1 MDIGSKLKE
10 IRTLKGLTQ
19 EELADRAELS
29 KGFISQ
35 LERNLTSPS
44 IATLTDILQCLG
56 TTLGEFFNETP
67 EEQVVFG
74 KADYFEK
81 YDAEL
86 KNEIRWIIPNAQK
99 NMMEPILITLEAGGS
114 TYPDNPHEGEEF
126 GYVLSGAVTLE
137 LGGKTLTFCVSPN
150 IHWPDT
156 MMTYLAED
164 KILFS
169 CDFLG
174 AHFAEPTMYVHKAYK
189 KELYEKE
196 FKVYYDAIMGPF
208 AKFVIRALDRIKDL
222 DIALVCPSHG
232 PMIMGGDIQV
242 AMDTYRK
249 WATPEEK
256 TDKTVAI
263 YYVSAYGYTR
273 QMCQYLAKKLEAK
286 GLVVSAFDVIK
297 TDAADIAAHLE
308 DDCLVFGSPTLNRA
322 ALKPVLDV
330 ISSIDAVGAAG
341 RPYATLGCFGWSGEA
356 CAQLNDRCNSI
367 KMKQVGESVRSQFTP
382 TDEVWAQLDTLADQ
396 IAETVNK

>member
-1 MDIGSKLKE
+1 MKIADNVYYVGVSNPTLRVFDIIMCTEYGTTYNSYLV
-10 IRTLKGLTQ
+10 KG
-19 EELADRAELS
+19 ADKTALIDGAH
-29 KGFISQ
+29 KGFEANFQENVEAI
-35 LERNLTSPS
+35 
-44 IATLTDILQCLG
+44 TDFANIDYMVVNHTEPDHSGAIRLVIEKNPDIVVYG
-56 TTLGEFFNETP
+56 T
-67 EEQVVFG
+67 
-74 KADYFEK
+74 A
-81 YDAEL
+81 ACL
-86 KNEIRWIIPNAQK
+86 KN
-99 NMMEPILITLEAGGS
+99 L
-114 TYPDNPHEGEEF
+114 DNIVRLPF
-126 GYVLSGAVTLE
+126 NRVAVKDGDTLE

-256 TDKTVAI
+256 TDKTVVI

-273 QMCQYLAKKLEAK
+273 QMCQYLAEKLEAK

-382 TDEVWAQLDTLADQ
+382 TDEVWAALDTLADQ

>member
-1 MDIGSKLKE
+1 MKIADNVYYVGVSNPTLRVFDIIMCTEYGTTYNSYLV
-10 IRTLKGLTQ
+10 KG
-19 EELADRAELS
+19 ADKTALIDGAH
-29 KGFISQ
+29 KGFEANFQENVEAI
-35 LERNLTSPS
+35 
-44 IATLTDILQCLG
+44 TDFANIDYMVVNHTEPDHSGAIRLVIEKNPDIVVYG
-56 TTLGEFFNETP
+56 T
-67 EEQVVFG
+67 
-74 KADYFEK
+74 A
-81 YDAEL
+81 ACL
-86 KNEIRWIIPNAQK
+86 KN
-99 NMMEPILITLEAGGS
+99 L
-114 TYPDNPHEGEEF
+114 DNIVRLPF
-126 GYVLSGAVTLE
+126 NRVAVKDGDTLE

-273 QMCQYLAKKLEAK
+273 QMCQYLAEKLEAK

-382 TDEVWAQLDTLADQ
+382 TDEVYAQLDSLADQ
-396 IAETVNK
+396 IAETIA

>member
-1 MDIGSKLKE
+1 MKIADNVYYVGVSNPTLRVFDIIMATEYGTTYNSYLVQGSEKTAL
-10 IRTLKGLTQ
+10 IDG
-19 EELADRAELS
+19 AH
-29 KGFISQ
+29 KGF
-35 LERNLTSPS
+35 ENLFVENVEA
-44 IATLTDILQCLG
+44 ITDFKNIDYMVVNHTEPDHSGAIRLVIEHNPDIVVYG
-56 TTLGEFFNETP
+56 T
-67 EEQVVFG
+67 
-74 KADYFEK
+74 A
-81 YDAEL
+81 ACL
-86 KNEIRWIIPNAQK
+86 KN
-99 NMMEPILITLEAGGS
+99 L
-114 TYPDNPHEGEEF
+114 DNIVRMPF
-126 GYVLSGAVTLE
+126 NRVAVKDGDTLE

-174 AHFAEPTMYVHKAYK
+174 AHYAEPTMYVHKAYK
-189 KELYEKE
+189 KDLYEKE

-208 AKFVIRALDRIKDL
+208 AKFVLRALDRIKDL

-232 PMIMGGDIQV
+232 PMIAGDDIKV
-242 AMDTYRK
+242 ATDTYRK

-273 QMCQYLAKKLEAK
+273 QMCQYLADKLSAK
-286 GLVVSAFDVIK
+286 GIVVSAFDVIK
-297 TDAADIAAHLE
+297 TDAAEIAAHLE

-330 ISSIDAVGAAG
+330 ISCIDAVSAAG

-382 TDEVWAQLDTLADQ
+382 TDEIYAQLDTLADQ
-396 IAETVNK
+396 IAETINK

>member
-1 MDIGSKLKE
+1 MKIADNVYYVGVSNPTLRVFDIIMCTEYGTTYNSYLV
-10 IRTLKGLTQ
+10 KG
-19 EELADRAELS
+19 ADKTALIDGAH
-29 KGFISQ
+29 KGFEANFQENVEAI
-35 LERNLTSPS
+35 
-44 IATLTDILQCLG
+44 TDFANIDYMVVNHTEPDHSGAIRLVIEKNPDIVVYG
-56 TTLGEFFNETP
+56 T
-67 EEQVVFG
+67 
-74 KADYFEK
+74 A
-81 YDAEL
+81 ACL
-86 KNEIRWIIPNAQK
+86 KN
-99 NMMEPILITLEAGGS
+99 L
-114 TYPDNPHEGEEF
+114 DNIVRLPF
-126 GYVLSGAVTLE
+126 NRVAVKDGDTLE

-150 IHWPDT
+150 LHWPDT

-273 QMCQYLAKKLEAK
+273 QMCQYLAEKLEAK

>member
-1 MDIGSKLKE
+1 MKIADNVYYVGVSNPTLRVFDIIMATEYGTTYNSYLVQGSEKTAL
-10 IRTLKGLTQ
+10 IDG
-19 EELADRAELS
+19 AH
-29 KGFISQ
+29 KGF
-35 LERNLTSPS
+35 ENLFVENVEA
-44 IATLTDILQCLG
+44 ITDFKNIDYMVVNHTEPDHSGAIRLVIEHNPDIVVYG
-56 TTLGEFFNETP
+56 T
-67 EEQVVFG
+67 
-74 KADYFEK
+74 A
-81 YDAEL
+81 ACL
-86 KNEIRWIIPNAQK
+86 KN
-99 NMMEPILITLEAGGS
+99 L
-114 TYPDNPHEGEEF
+114 DNIVRMPF
-126 GYVLSGAVTLE
+126 NRVAVKDGDTLE

-174 AHFAEPTMYVHKAYK
+174 AHYAEPTMYVHKAYK
-189 KELYEKE
+189 KDLYEKE

-208 AKFVIRALDRIKDL
+208 AKFVLRALDRIKDL

-232 PMIMGGDIQV
+232 PMIAGDDIKV

-273 QMCQYLAKKLEAK
+273 QMCQYLADKLSAK
-286 GLVVSAFDVIK
+286 GIVVSAFDVIK
-297 TDAADIAAHLE
+297 TDAAVIAAHLE

-330 ISSIDAVGAAG
+330 ISCIDAVSAAG

-382 TDEVWAQLDTLADQ
+382 TDEIYVQLDTLADQ
-396 IAETVNK
+396 IAEAINK

>member
-1 MDIGSKLKE
+1 MKIADNVYYVGVSNPTLRVFDIIMCTEYGTTYNSYLV
-10 IRTLKGLTQ
+10 KG
-19 EELADRAELS
+19 ADTTALIDGAH
-29 KGFISQ
+29 KGFEANFQENVEAI
-35 LERNLTSPS
+35 
-44 IATLTDILQCLG
+44 TDFANIDYMVVNHTEPDHSGAIRLVIEKNPDIVVYG
-56 TTLGEFFNETP
+56 T
-67 EEQVVFG
+67 
-74 KADYFEK
+74 A
-81 YDAEL
+81 ACL
-86 KNEIRWIIPNAQK
+86 KN
-99 NMMEPILITLEAGGS
+99 L
-114 TYPDNPHEGEEF
+114 DNIVRLPF
-126 GYVLSGAVTLE
+126 NRVAVKDGDTLE

-273 QMCQYLAKKLEAK
+273 QMCQYLAEKLEAK

>member
-1 MDIGSKLKE
+1 MKIADNVYYVGVSNPTLRVFDIIMATEYGTTYNSYLVQGSEKTAL
-10 IRTLKGLTQ
+10 IDG
-19 EELADRAELS
+19 AH
-29 KGFISQ
+29 KGF
-35 LERNLTSPS
+35 ENLFVENVEA
-44 IATLTDILQCLG
+44 ITDFKNIDYMVVNHTEPDHSGAIRLVIEHNPDIVVYG
-56 TTLGEFFNETP
+56 T
-67 EEQVVFG
+67 
-74 KADYFEK
+74 A
-81 YDAEL
+81 ACL
-86 KNEIRWIIPNAQK
+86 KN
-99 NMMEPILITLEAGGS
+99 L
-114 TYPDNPHEGEEF
+114 DNIVRMPF
-126 GYVLSGAVTLE
+126 NRVAVKDGDTLE

-174 AHFAEPTMYVHKAYK
+174 AHYAEPTMYVHKAYK
-189 KELYEKE
+189 KDLYEKE

-208 AKFVIRALDRIKDL
+208 AKFVLRALDRIKDL

-232 PMIMGGDIQV
+232 PIIAGDDIKV

-273 QMCQYLAKKLEAK
+273 QMCQYLADKLSAK
-286 GLVVSAFDVIK
+286 GIVVSAFDVIK
-297 TDAADIAAHLE
+297 TDAAEIAAHLE

-330 ISSIDAVGAAG
+330 ISCIDAVSAAG

-382 TDEVWAQLDTLADQ
+382 TDEIYAQLDTLADQ
-396 IAETVNK
+396 IAETINK

>member
-1 MDIGSKLKE
+1 MKIADNVYYVGVSNPTLRVFDIIMCTEYGTTYNSYLV
-10 IRTLKGLTQ
+10 KG
-19 EELADRAELS
+19 ADKTALIDGAH
-29 KGFISQ
+29 KGFEANFQENVEAI
-35 LERNLTSPS
+35 
-44 IATLTDILQCLG
+44 TDFANIDYMVVNHTEPDHSGAIRLVIEKNPDIVVYG
-56 TTLGEFFNETP
+56 T
-67 EEQVVFG
+67 
-74 KADYFEK
+74 A
-81 YDAEL
+81 ACL
-86 KNEIRWIIPNAQK
+86 KN
-99 NMMEPILITLEAGGS
+99 L
-114 TYPDNPHEGEEF
+114 DNIVRLPF
-126 GYVLSGAVTLE
+126 NRVAVKDGDTLE

-273 QMCQYLAKKLEAK
+273 QMCQYLAEKLEAK

-382 TDEVWAQLDTLADQ
+382 TDEVWAALDTLANQ

>member
-1 MDIGSKLKE
+1 MKIADNVYYVGVSNPTLRVFDIIMCTEYGTTYNSYLV
-10 IRTLKGLTQ
+10 KG
-19 EELADRAELS
+19 ADKTALIDGAH
-29 KGFISQ
+29 KGFEANFQENVEAI
-35 LERNLTSPS
+35 
-44 IATLTDILQCLG
+44 TDFANIDYMVVNHTEPDHSGAIRLVIEKNPDIVVYG
-56 TTLGEFFNETP
+56 T
-67 EEQVVFG
+67 
-74 KADYFEK
+74 A
-81 YDAEL
+81 ACL
-86 KNEIRWIIPNAQK
+86 KN
-99 NMMEPILITLEAGGS
+99 L
-114 TYPDNPHEGEEF
+114 DNIVRLPF
-126 GYVLSGAVTLE
+126 NRVAVKDGDTLE
-137 LGGKTLTFCVSPN
+137 LDGKTLTFCVSPN

-273 QMCQYLAKKLEAK
+273 QMCQYLAEKLEAK

>member
-1 MDIGSKLKE
+1 MKIADNVYYVGVSNPTLRVFDIIMCTGYGTTYNSYLV
-10 IRTLKGLTQ
+10 KG
-19 EELADRAELS
+19 ADKTALIDGAH
-29 KGFISQ
+29 KGFEANFQENVEAI
-35 LERNLTSPS
+35 
-44 IATLTDILQCLG
+44 TDFANIDYMVVNHTEPDHSGAIRLVIEKNPDIVVYG
-56 TTLGEFFNETP
+56 T
-67 EEQVVFG
+67 
-74 KADYFEK
+74 A
-81 YDAEL
+81 ACL
-86 KNEIRWIIPNAQK
+86 KN
-99 NMMEPILITLEAGGS
+99 L
-114 TYPDNPHEGEEF
+114 DNIVRLPF
-126 GYVLSGAVTLE
+126 NRVAVKDGDTLE

-273 QMCQYLAKKLEAK
+273 QMCQYLAEKLEAK

-382 TDEVWAQLDTLADQ
+382 TDEVWAALDTLADQ

>member
-1 MDIGSKLKE
+1 MKIADNVYYVGVSNPTLRVFDIIMATEYGTTYNSYLVQGSEKTAL
-10 IRTLKGLTQ
+10 IDG
-19 EELADRAELS
+19 AH
-29 KGFISQ
+29 KGF
-35 LERNLTSPS
+35 ENLFVENVEA
-44 IATLTDILQCLG
+44 ITDFKNIDYMVVNHTEPDHSGAIRLVIEHNPDIVVYG
-56 TTLGEFFNETP
+56 T
-67 EEQVVFG
+67 
-74 KADYFEK
+74 A
-81 YDAEL
+81 ACL
-86 KNEIRWIIPNAQK
+86 KN
-99 NMMEPILITLEAGGS
+99 L
-114 TYPDNPHEGEEF
+114 DNIVRMPF
-126 GYVLSGAVTLE
+126 NRVAVKDGDTLE

-174 AHFAEPTMYVHKAYK
+174 AHYAEPTMYVHKAYK
-189 KELYEKE
+189 KDLYEKE

-208 AKFVIRALDRIKDL
+208 AKFVLRALDRIKDL

-232 PMIMGGDIQV
+232 PMIAGDDIKV

-273 QMCQYLAKKLEAK
+273 QMCQYLADKLSAK
-286 GLVVSAFDVIK
+286 GIVVSAFDVIK
-297 TDAADIAAHLE
+297 TDAAVIAAHLE

-330 ISSIDAVGAAG
+330 ISCIDAVSAAG

-382 TDEVWAQLDTLADQ
+382 TDEIYAQLDTLADQ
-396 IAETVNK
+396 IAETINK

>member
-1 MDIGSKLKE
+1 MKIADNVYYVGVSNPTLRVFDIIMCTEYGTTYNSYLV
-10 IRTLKGLTQ
+10 KG
-19 EELADRAELS
+19 ADKTALIDGAH
-29 KGFISQ
+29 KGFEANFQENVEAI
-35 LERNLTSPS
+35 
-44 IATLTDILQCLG
+44 TDFANIDYMVVNHTEPDHSGAIRLVIEKNPDIVVYG
-56 TTLGEFFNETP
+56 T
-67 EEQVVFG
+67 
-74 KADYFEK
+74 A
-81 YDAEL
+81 ACL
-86 KNEIRWIIPNAQK
+86 KN
-99 NMMEPILITLEAGGS
+99 L
-114 TYPDNPHEGEEF
+114 DNIVRLPF
-126 GYVLSGAVTLE
+126 NRVAVKDGDTLE

-273 QMCQYLAKKLEAK
+273 QMCQYLAEKLEAK
-286 GLVVSAFDVIK
+286 GLVVNAFDVIK

>member
-1 MDIGSKLKE
+1 MKIADNVYYVGVSNPTLRVFDIIMCTEYGTTYNSYLV
-10 IRTLKGLTQ
+10 KG
-19 EELADRAELS
+19 ADKTALIDGAH
-29 KGFISQ
+29 KGFEANFQENVEAI
-35 LERNLTSPS
+35 
-44 IATLTDILQCLG
+44 TDFANIDYMVVNHTEPDHSGAIRLVIEKNPDIVVYG
-56 TTLGEFFNETP
+56 T
-67 EEQVVFG
+67 
-74 KADYFEK
+74 A
-81 YDAEL
+81 ACL
-86 KNEIRWIIPNAQK
+86 KN
-99 NMMEPILITLEAGGS
+99 L
-114 TYPDNPHEGEEF
+114 DNIVRLPF
-126 GYVLSGAVTLE
+126 NRVAVKDGDALE

-273 QMCQYLAKKLEAK
+273 QMCQYLAEKLEAK

-308 DDCLVFGSPTLNRA
+308 DDFLVFGSPTLNRA

-382 TDEVWAQLDTLADQ
+382 TDEVWAALDTLADQ

>member
-1 MDIGSKLKE
+1 MKIADNVYYVGVSNPTLRVFDIIMCTEYGTTYNSYLV
-10 IRTLKGLTQ
+10 KG
-19 EELADRAELS
+19 ADKTALIDGAH
-29 KGFISQ
+29 KGFEANFQENVEAI
-35 LERNLTSPS
+35 
-44 IATLTDILQCLG
+44 TDFANIDYMVVNHTEPDHSGAIRLVIEKNPDIVVYG
-56 TTLGEFFNETP
+56 T
-67 EEQVVFG
+67 
-74 KADYFEK
+74 A
-81 YDAEL
+81 ACL
-86 KNEIRWIIPNAQK
+86 KN
-99 NMMEPILITLEAGGS
+99 L
-114 TYPDNPHEGEEF
+114 DNIVRLPF
-126 GYVLSGAVTLE
+126 NRVAVKDGDTLE

-189 KELYEKE
+189 KALYEKE

>member
-1 MDIGSKLKE
+1 MKIADNVYYVGVSNPTLRVFDIIMCTEYGTTYNSYLV
-10 IRTLKGLTQ
+10 KG
-19 EELADRAELS
+19 ADKTALIDGAH
-29 KGFISQ
+29 KGFEANFQENVEAI
-35 LERNLTSPS
+35 
-44 IATLTDILQCLG
+44 TDFANIDYMVVNHTEPDHSGAIRLVIEKNPDIVVYG
-56 TTLGEFFNETP
+56 T
-67 EEQVVFG
+67 
-74 KADYFEK
+74 A
-81 YDAEL
+81 ACL
-86 KNEIRWIIPNAQK
+86 KN
-99 NMMEPILITLEAGGS
+99 L
-114 TYPDNPHEGEEF
+114 DNIVRLPF
-126 GYVLSGAVTLE
+126 NRVAVKDGDTLE

-156 MMTYLAED
+156 MMTYLAEG

-273 QMCQYLAKKLEAK
+273 QMCQYLAEKLEAK

-382 TDEVWAQLDTLADQ
+382 TDEVWAALDTLADQ
-396 IAETVNK
+396 IAETLNK

>member
-1 MDIGSKLKE
+1 MKIADNVYYVGVSNPTLRVFDIIMCTEYGTTYNSYLV
-10 IRTLKGLTQ
+10 KG
-19 EELADRAELS
+19 ADKTALIDGAH
-29 KGFISQ
+29 KGFEANFQENVEAI
-35 LERNLTSPS
+35 
-44 IATLTDILQCLG
+44 TDFANIDYMVVNHTEPDHSGAIRLVIEKNPDIVVYG
-56 TTLGEFFNETP
+56 T
-67 EEQVVFG
+67 
-74 KADYFEK
+74 A
-81 YDAEL
+81 ACL
-86 KNEIRWIIPNAQK
+86 KN
-99 NMMEPILITLEAGGS
+99 L
-114 TYPDNPHEGEEF
+114 DNIVRLPF
-126 GYVLSGAVTLE
+126 NRVAVKDGDTLE

-273 QMCQYLAKKLEAK
+273 QMCQYLAEKLEAK

-308 DDCLVFGSPTLNRA
+308 DDCLIFGSPTLNRA

>member
-1 MDIGSKLKE
+1 MKIADNVYYVGVSNPTLRVFDIIMCTEYGTTYNSYLV
-10 IRTLKGLTQ
+10 KG
-19 EELADRAELS
+19 ADKTALIDGAH
-29 KGFISQ
+29 KGFEANFQENVEAI
-35 LERNLTSPS
+35 
-44 IATLTDILQCLG
+44 TDFANIDYMVVNHTEPDHSGAIRLVIEKNPDIVVYG
-56 TTLGEFFNETP
+56 T
-67 EEQVVFG
+67 
-74 KADYFEK
+74 A
-81 YDAEL
+81 ACL
-86 KNEIRWIIPNAQK
+86 KNLDNIVRLPFNRVAVK
-99 NMMEPILITLEAGGS
+99 DGDTL
-114 TYPDNPHEGEEF
+114 D
-126 GYVLSGAVTLE
+126 

-156 MMTYLAED
+156 MMTYLNED

-174 AHFAEPTMYVHKAYK
+174 AHYAEPTMYVHKAYK
-189 KELYEKE
+189 RDLYEKE

-232 PMIMGGDIQV
+232 PMIMGGDIQI

-273 QMCQYLAKKLEAK
+273 QMCQYLAEKLEAK

-382 TDEVWAQLDTLADQ
+382 TDEVWAALDTLADQ

>member
-1 MDIGSKLKE
+1 MKIADNVYYVGVSNPTLRVFDIIMCTEYGTTYNSYLV
-10 IRTLKGLTQ
+10 KG
-19 EELADRAELS
+19 ADKTALIDGAH
-29 KGFISQ
+29 KGFEANFQENVEAI
-35 LERNLTSPS
+35 
-44 IATLTDILQCLG
+44 TDFANIDYMVVNHTEPDHSGAIRLVIEKNPDIVVYG
-56 TTLGEFFNETP
+56 T
-67 EEQVVFG
+67 
-74 KADYFEK
+74 A
-81 YDAEL
+81 ACL
-86 KNEIRWIIPNAQK
+86 KNLDNIVRLPFNRVAVK
-99 NMMEPILITLEAGGS
+99 DGDTL
-114 TYPDNPHEGEEF
+114 D
-126 GYVLSGAVTLE
+126 

-156 MMTYLAED
+156 MMTYLNED

-174 AHFAEPTMYVHKAYK
+174 AHYAEPTMYVHKAYK
-189 KELYEKE
+189 RDLYEKE

-273 QMCQYLAKKLEAK
+273 QMCQYLAEKLEAK

-356 CAQLNDRCNSI
+356 CAQLNDRCSSI

>member
-1 MDIGSKLKE
+1 MKIADNVYYVGVSNPTLRVFDIIMCTEYGTTYNSYLV
-10 IRTLKGLTQ
+10 KG
-19 EELADRAELS
+19 ADKTALIDGAH
-29 KGFISQ
+29 KGFEANFQENVEAI
-35 LERNLTSPS
+35 
-44 IATLTDILQCLG
+44 TDFANIDYMVVNHTEPDHSGAIRLVIEKNPDIVVYG
-56 TTLGEFFNETP
+56 T
-67 EEQVVFG
+67 
-74 KADYFEK
+74 A
-81 YDAEL
+81 ACL
-86 KNEIRWIIPNAQK
+86 KN
-99 NMMEPILITLEAGGS
+99 L
-114 TYPDNPHEGEEF
+114 DNIVRLPF
-126 GYVLSGAVTLE
+126 NRVAVKDGDTLE

-196 FKVYYDAIMGPF
+196 FKVYYNAIMGPF

-273 QMCQYLAKKLEAK
+273 QMCQYLAEKLEAK

-382 TDEVWAQLDTLADQ
+382 TDEVWAALDTLADQ
-396 IAETVNK
+396 IAEMVNK

>member
-1 MDIGSKLKE
+1 MKIADNVYYVGVSNPTLRVFDIIMATEYGTTYNSYLVQGSEKTAL
-10 IRTLKGLTQ
+10 IDG
-19 EELADRAELS
+19 AH
-29 KGFISQ
+29 KGF
-35 LERNLTSPS
+35 ENLFVENVEA
-44 IATLTDILQCLG
+44 ITDFKNIDYMVVNHTEPDHSGAIRLVIEHNPDIVVYG
-56 TTLGEFFNETP
+56 T
-67 EEQVVFG
+67 
-74 KADYFEK
+74 A
-81 YDAEL
+81 ACL
-86 KNEIRWIIPNAQK
+86 KN
-99 NMMEPILITLEAGGS
+99 L
-114 TYPDNPHEGEEF
+114 DNIVRMPF
-126 GYVLSGAVTLE
+126 NRVAVKDGDTLE

-174 AHFAEPTMYVHKAYK
+174 AHYAEPTMYVHKAYK
-189 KELYEKE
+189 KDLYEKE
-196 FKVYYDAIMGPF
+196 FKVYYDAIMEPF
-208 AKFVIRALDRIKDL
+208 AKFVLRALDRIKDL

-232 PMIMGGDIQV
+232 PMIAGDDIKV

-273 QMCQYLAKKLEAK
+273 QMCQYLADKLSAK
-286 GLVVSAFDVIK
+286 GIVVSAFDVIK
-297 TDAADIAAHLE
+297 TDAAEIAAHLE

-330 ISSIDAVGAAG
+330 ISCIDAVSAAG

-382 TDEVWAQLDTLADQ
+382 TDEIYAQLDTLADQ
-396 IAETVNK
+396 IAETINK

>member
-1 MDIGSKLKE
+1 MKIADNVYYVGVSNPTLRVFDIIMCTEYGTTYNSYLV
-10 IRTLKGLTQ
+10 KG
-19 EELADRAELS
+19 ADKTALIDGAH
-29 KGFISQ
+29 KGFEANFQENVEAI
-35 LERNLTSPS
+35 
-44 IATLTDILQCLG
+44 TDFANIDYMVVNHTEPDHSGAIRLVIEKNPDIVVYG
-56 TTLGEFFNETP
+56 T
-67 EEQVVFG
+67 
-74 KADYFEK
+74 A
-81 YDAEL
+81 ACL
-86 KNEIRWIIPNAQK
+86 KN
-99 NMMEPILITLEAGGS
+99 L
-114 TYPDNPHEGEEF
+114 DNIVRLPF
-126 GYVLSGAVTLE
+126 NRVAVKDGDTLE

-273 QMCQYLAKKLEAK
+273 QMCQYLAEKLEAK

-367 KMKQVGESVRSQFTP
+367 KMKQVGESVLSQFTP
-382 TDEVWAQLDTLADQ
+382 TDEVWAALDTLADQ

>member
-1 MDIGSKLKE
+1 MKIADNVYYVGVSNPTLRVFDIIMCTEYGTTYNSYLV
-10 IRTLKGLTQ
+10 KG
-19 EELADRAELS
+19 ADKTALIDGAH
-29 KGFISQ
+29 KGFEANFQENVEAI
-35 LERNLTSPS
+35 
-44 IATLTDILQCLG
+44 TDFANIDYMVVNHTEPDHSGAIRLVIEKNPNIVVYG
-56 TTLGEFFNETP
+56 T
-67 EEQVVFG
+67 
-74 KADYFEK
+74 A
-81 YDAEL
+81 ACL
-86 KNEIRWIIPNAQK
+86 KN
-99 NMMEPILITLEAGGS
+99 L
-114 TYPDNPHEGEEF
+114 DNIVRLPF
-126 GYVLSGAVTLE
+126 NRVAVKDGDTLE

-273 QMCQYLAKKLEAK
+273 QMCQYLAEKLEAK

-382 TDEVWAQLDTLADQ
+382 TDEVWAALDTLADQ

>member
-1 MDIGSKLKE
+1 MVVNHTEPDHSGAIRLVIEKNPDIVVY
-10 IRTLKGLTQ
+10 
-19 EELADRAELS
+19 
-29 KGFISQ
+29 
-35 LERNLTSPS
+35 
-44 IATLTDILQCLG
+44 G
-56 TTLGEFFNETP
+56 T
-67 EEQVVFG
+67 
-74 KADYFEK
+74 A
-81 YDAEL
+81 ACL
-86 KNEIRWIIPNAQK
+86 KN
-99 NMMEPILITLEAGGS
+99 L
-114 TYPDNPHEGEEF
+114 DNIVRLPF
-126 GYVLSGAVTLE
+126 NRVAVKDGDTLE

-256 TDKTVAI
+256 NRTRRFAI

-273 QMCQYLAKKLEAK
+273 QMCQYLAEKLEAK

>member
-1 MDIGSKLKE
+1 MKIADNVYYVGVSNPTLRVFDIIMCTEYGTTYNSYLV
-10 IRTLKGLTQ
+10 KG
-19 EELADRAELS
+19 ADKTALIDGAH
-29 KGFISQ
+29 KGFEANFQENVEAI
-35 LERNLTSPS
+35 
-44 IATLTDILQCLG
+44 TDFANIDYMVVNHTEPDHSGAIRLVIEKNPDIVVYG
-56 TTLGEFFNETP
+56 T
-67 EEQVVFG
+67 
-74 KADYFEK
+74 A
-81 YDAEL
+81 ACL
-86 KNEIRWIIPNAQK
+86 KN
-99 NMMEPILITLEAGGS
+99 L
-114 TYPDNPHEGEEF
+114 DNIVRLPF
-126 GYVLSGAVTLE
+126 NRVAVKDGDTLE
-137 LGGKTLTFCVSPN
+137 LGGKTLTFCVPPN

-273 QMCQYLAKKLEAK
+273 QMCQYLAEKLEAK

-382 TDEVWAQLDTLADQ
+382 TDEVWAALDTLADQ

>member
-1 MDIGSKLKE
+1 MKIADNVYYVGVSNPTLRVFDIIMCTEYGTTYNSYLV
-10 IRTLKGLTQ
+10 KG
-19 EELADRAELS
+19 ADKTALIDGAH
-29 KGFISQ
+29 KGFEANFQENVEAI
-35 LERNLTSPS
+35 
-44 IATLTDILQCLG
+44 TDFANIDYMVVNHTEPDHSGAIRLVIEKNPDIVVYG
-56 TTLGEFFNETP
+56 TT
-67 EEQVVFG
+67 
-74 KADYFEK
+74 AC
-81 YDAEL
+81 L
-86 KNEIRWIIPNAQK
+86 KN
-99 NMMEPILITLEAGGS
+99 L
-114 TYPDNPHEGEEF
+114 DNIVRLPF
-126 GYVLSGAVTLE
+126 NRVAVKDGDTLE

-273 QMCQYLAKKLEAK
+273 QMCQYLAEKLEAK

-382 TDEVWAQLDTLADQ
+382 TDEVWAQLGTLADQ

>member
-1 MDIGSKLKE
+1 MKIADNVYYVGVSNPTLRVFDIIMCTEYGTTYNSYLV
-10 IRTLKGLTQ
+10 KG
-19 EELADRAELS
+19 ADKTALIDGAH
-29 KGFISQ
+29 KGFEANFQENVEAI
-35 LERNLTSPS
+35 
-44 IATLTDILQCLG
+44 TDFANIDYMVVNHTEPDHSGAIRLVIEKNPDIVVYG
-56 TTLGEFFNETP
+56 T
-67 EEQVVFG
+67 
-74 KADYFEK
+74 A
-81 YDAEL
+81 ACL
-86 KNEIRWIIPNAQK
+86 KN
-99 NMMEPILITLEAGGS
+99 L
-114 TYPDNPHEGEEF
+114 DNIVRLPF
-126 GYVLSGAVTLE
+126 NRVAVKDGDTLE

-156 MMTYLAED
+156 MMTYLSED

-273 QMCQYLAKKLEAK
+273 QMCQYLAEKLEAK

-382 TDEVWAQLDTLADQ
+382 TDEVWAALDTLADQ

>member
-1 MDIGSKLKE
+1 MKIADNVYYVGVSNPTLRVFDIIMCTEYGTTYNSYLV
-10 IRTLKGLTQ
+10 KGANKTALIDG
-19 EELADRAELS
+19 AH
-29 KGFISQ
+29 KGFEANFQENVEAI
-35 LERNLTSPS
+35 
-44 IATLTDILQCLG
+44 TDFANIDYMVVNHTEPDHSGAIRLVIEKNPDIVVYG
-56 TTLGEFFNETP
+56 T
-67 EEQVVFG
+67 
-74 KADYFEK
+74 A
-81 YDAEL
+81 ACL
-86 KNEIRWIIPNAQK
+86 KN
-99 NMMEPILITLEAGGS
+99 L
-114 TYPDNPHEGEEF
+114 DNIVRLPF
-126 GYVLSGAVTLE
+126 NRVAVKDGDTLE

-249 WATPEEK
+249 WATPEKK

-273 QMCQYLAKKLEAK
+273 QMCQYLAEKLEAK

-382 TDEVWAQLDTLADQ
+382 TDEVWAALDTLADQ

>member
-1 MDIGSKLKE
+1 MKIADNVYYVGVSNPTLRVFDIIMCTEYGTTYNSYLV
-10 IRTLKGLTQ
+10 KG
-19 EELADRAELS
+19 ADKTALIDGAH
-29 KGFISQ
+29 KGFEANFQENVEAI
-35 LERNLTSPS
+35 
-44 IATLTDILQCLG
+44 TDFANIDYMVVNHTEPDHSGAIRLVIEKNPDIVVYG
-56 TTLGEFFNETP
+56 T
-67 EEQVVFG
+67 
-74 KADYFEK
+74 A
-81 YDAEL
+81 ACL
-86 KNEIRWIIPNAQK
+86 KN
-99 NMMEPILITLEAGGS
+99 L
-114 TYPDNPHEGEEF
+114 DNIVRLPF
-126 GYVLSGAVTLE
+126 NRVAVKDGDTLE

-256 TDKTVAI
+256 TDNTVAI

-273 QMCQYLAKKLEAK
+273 QMCQYLAEKLEAK

-382 TDEVWAQLDTLADQ
+382 TDEVWAALDTLADQ

>member
-1 MDIGSKLKE
+1 MKIADNVYYVGVSNPTLRVFDIIMCTEYGTTYNSYLV
-10 IRTLKGLTQ
+10 KG
-19 EELADRAELS
+19 ADKTALIDGAH
-29 KGFISQ
+29 KGFEANFQENVEAI
-35 LERNLTSPS
+35 
-44 IATLTDILQCLG
+44 TDFANIDYMVVNHTEPDHSGAIRLVIEKNPDIVVYG
-56 TTLGEFFNETP
+56 T
-67 EEQVVFG
+67 
-74 KADYFEK
+74 A
-81 YDAEL
+81 ACL
-86 KNEIRWIIPNAQK
+86 KN
-99 NMMEPILITLEAGGS
+99 L
-114 TYPDNPHEGEEF
+114 DNIVRLPF
-126 GYVLSGAVTLE
+126 NRVAVKDGDTLE

-286 GLVVSAFDVIK
+286 GLVVSTFDVIK

-382 TDEVWAQLDTLADQ
+382 TDEVWAALDTLADQ

>member
-1 MDIGSKLKE
+1 MKIADNVYYVGVSNPTLRVFDIIMCTEYGTTYNSYLV
-10 IRTLKGLTQ
+10 KG
-19 EELADRAELS
+19 ADKTALIDGAH
-29 KGFISQ
+29 KGFEANFQENVEAI
-35 LERNLTSPS
+35 
-44 IATLTDILQCLG
+44 TDFANIDYMVVNHTEPDHSGAIRLVIEKNPDIVVYG
-56 TTLGEFFNETP
+56 T
-67 EEQVVFG
+67 
-74 KADYFEK
+74 A
-81 YDAEL
+81 ACL
-86 KNEIRWIIPNAQK
+86 KN
-99 NMMEPILITLEAGGS
+99 L
-114 TYPDNPHEGEEF
+114 DNIVRLPF
-126 GYVLSGAVTLE
+126 NRVAVKDGDTLE

-273 QMCQYLAKKLEAK
+273 QMCQYLAEKLEAK

-382 TDEVWAQLDTLADQ
+382 TDEVWAALNTLADQ

>member
-1 MDIGSKLKE
+1 MKIADNVYYVGVSNPTLRVFDIIMCTEYGTTYNSYLV
-10 IRTLKGLTQ
+10 KG
-19 EELADRAELS
+19 ADKTALIDGAH
-29 KGFISQ
+29 KGFEANFQENVEAI
-35 LERNLTSPS
+35 
-44 IATLTDILQCLG
+44 TDFANIDYMVVNHTEPDHSGAIRLVIEKNPDIVVYG
-56 TTLGEFFNETP
+56 T
-67 EEQVVFG
+67 
-74 KADYFEK
+74 A
-81 YDAEL
+81 ACL
-86 KNEIRWIIPNAQK
+86 KN
-99 NMMEPILITLEAGGS
+99 L
-114 TYPDNPHEGEEF
+114 DNIVRLPF
-126 GYVLSGAVTLE
+126 NRVAVKDGDTLE

-273 QMCQYLAKKLEAK
+273 QMCQYLAEKLEAK
-286 GLVVSAFDVIK
+286 GLVASAFDVIK

>member
-1 MDIGSKLKE
+1 MKIADNVYYVGVSNPTLRVFDIIMCTEYGTTYNSYLV
-10 IRTLKGLTQ
+10 KG
-19 EELADRAELS
+19 ADKTALIDGAH
-29 KGFISQ
+29 KGFEANFQENVEAI
-35 LERNLTSPS
+35 
-44 IATLTDILQCLG
+44 TDFANIDYMVVNHTEPDHSGAIRLVIEKNPDIVVYG
-56 TTLGEFFNETP
+56 T
-67 EEQVVFG
+67 
-74 KADYFEK
+74 A
-81 YDAEL
+81 ACL
-86 KNEIRWIIPNAQK
+86 KN
-99 NMMEPILITLEAGGS
+99 L
-114 TYPDNPHEGEEF
+114 DNIVRLPF
-126 GYVLSGAVTLE
+126 NRVAVKDGDTLE

-273 QMCQYLAKKLEAK
+273 QMCQHLAEKLEAK

-382 TDEVWAQLDTLADQ
+382 TDEVWAALDTLADQ
-396 IAETVNK
+396 IAETLNK

>member
-1 MDIGSKLKE
+1 MKIADNVYYVGVSNPTLRVFDIIMCTEYGTTYNSYLV
-10 IRTLKGLTQ
+10 KG
-19 EELADRAELS
+19 ADKTALIDGAH
-29 KGFISQ
+29 KGFEANFQENVEAI
-35 LERNLTSPS
+35 
-44 IATLTDILQCLG
+44 TDFANIDYMVVNHTEPDHSGAIRLVIEKNPDIVVYG
-56 TTLGEFFNETP
+56 T
-67 EEQVVFG
+67 
-74 KADYFEK
+74 A
-81 YDAEL
+81 ACL
-86 KNEIRWIIPNAQK
+86 KN
-99 NMMEPILITLEAGGS
+99 L
-114 TYPDNPHEGEEF
+114 DNIVRLPF
-126 GYVLSGAVTLE
+126 NRVAVKDGDTLE

-356 CAQLNDRCNSI
+356 CAQLNDRCDSI

>member
-1 MDIGSKLKE
+1 MKIADNVYYVGVSNPTLRVFDIIMCTEYGTTYNSYLV
-10 IRTLKGLTQ
+10 KG
-19 EELADRAELS
+19 ADKTALIDGAH
-29 KGFISQ
+29 KGFEANFQENVEAI
-35 LERNLTSPS
+35 
-44 IATLTDILQCLG
+44 TDVANIDYMVVNHTEPDHSGAIRLVIEKNPDIVVYG
-56 TTLGEFFNETP
+56 T
-67 EEQVVFG
+67 
-74 KADYFEK
+74 A
-81 YDAEL
+81 ACL
-86 KNEIRWIIPNAQK
+86 KN
-99 NMMEPILITLEAGGS
+99 L
-114 TYPDNPHEGEEF
+114 DNIVRLPF
-126 GYVLSGAVTLE
+126 NRVAVKDGDTLE

-273 QMCQYLAKKLEAK
+273 QMCQYLAEKLEAK

-382 TDEVWAQLDTLADQ
+382 TDEVWAALDTLADQ

>member
-1 MDIGSKLKE
+1 MKIADNVYYVGVSNPTLRVFDIIMCTEYGTTYNSYLV
-10 IRTLKGLTQ
+10 KG
-19 EELADRAELS
+19 ADKTALIDGAH
-29 KGFISQ
+29 KGFEANFQENVEAI
-35 LERNLTSPS
+35 
-44 IATLTDILQCLG
+44 TDFANIDYMVVNHTEPDHSGAIRLVIEKNPDIVVYG
-56 TTLGEFFNETP
+56 T
-67 EEQVVFG
+67 
-74 KADYFEK
+74 A
-81 YDAEL
+81 ACL
-86 KNEIRWIIPNAQK
+86 KN
-99 NMMEPILITLEAGGS
+99 L
-114 TYPDNPHEGEEF
+114 DNIVRLPF
-126 GYVLSGAVTLE
+126 NRVAVKDGDTLE

-273 QMCQYLAKKLEAK
+273 QMCQYLAEKLEAK

-297 TDAADIAAHLE
+297 TGAADIAAHLE

-382 TDEVWAQLDTLADQ
+382 NDEVWAALDTLADQ
-396 IAETVNK
+396 ITETVNK

>member
-1 MDIGSKLKE
+1 MKIADNVYYVGVSNPTLRVFDIIMSTEYGTTYNSYLV
-10 IRTLKGLTQ
+10 KG
-19 EELADRAELS
+19 ADKTALIDGAH
-29 KGFISQ
+29 KGFEANFQENVEAI
-35 LERNLTSPS
+35 
-44 IATLTDILQCLG
+44 TDFAKIDYMVVNHTEPDHSGAIRLVIEKNPDIVVYG
-56 TTLGEFFNETP
+56 T
-67 EEQVVFG
+67 
-74 KADYFEK
+74 A
-81 YDAEL
+81 ACL
-86 KNEIRWIIPNAQK
+86 KN
-99 NMMEPILITLEAGGS
+99 L
-114 TYPDNPHEGEEF
+114 DNIVRLPF
-126 GYVLSGAVTLE
+126 NRVAVKDGDTLE

-273 QMCQYLAKKLEAK
+273 RMCQYLAEKLQAK

-322 ALKPVLDV
+322 ALKPVMDV

-356 CAQLNDRCNSI
+356 CAQLNDRANSI

-382 TDEVWAQLDTLADQ
+382 TDETWAQLDTLADQ
-396 IAETVNK
+396 IAEAVNK

>member
-1 MDIGSKLKE
+1 MKIADNVYYVGVSNPTLRVFDIIMCTEYGTTYNSYLV
-10 IRTLKGLTQ
+10 KG
-19 EELADRAELS
+19 ADKTALIDGAH
-29 KGFISQ
+29 KGFEANFQENVEAI
-35 LERNLTSPS
+35 
-44 IATLTDILQCLG
+44 TDFANIDYMVVNHTEPDHSGAIRLVIEKNPDIVVYG
-56 TTLGEFFNETP
+56 T
-67 EEQVVFG
+67 
-74 KADYFEK
+74 A
-81 YDAEL
+81 ACL
-86 KNEIRWIIPNAQK
+86 KN
-99 NMMEPILITLEAGGS
+99 L
-114 TYPDNPHEGEEF
+114 DNIVRLPF
-126 GYVLSGAVTLE
+126 NRVAVKDGDTLE

-222 DIALVCPSHG
+222 DIALGCPSHG

-273 QMCQYLAKKLEAK
+273 QMCQYLAEKLEAK

-330 ISSIDAVGAAG
+330 INSIDAVGAAG

-382 TDEVWAQLDTLADQ
+382 TDEVWAALDTLADQ

>member
-1 MDIGSKLKE
+1 MKIADNVYYVGVSNPTLRVFDIIMCTEYGTTYNSYLV
-10 IRTLKGLTQ
+10 KG
-19 EELADRAELS
+19 ADKTALIDGAH
-29 KGFISQ
+29 KGFEANFQENVEAI
-35 LERNLTSPS
+35 
-44 IATLTDILQCLG
+44 TDFANIDCMVVNHTEPDHSGAIRLVIEKNPDIVVYG
-56 TTLGEFFNETP
+56 T
-67 EEQVVFG
+67 
-74 KADYFEK
+74 A
-81 YDAEL
+81 ACL
-86 KNEIRWIIPNAQK
+86 KN
-99 NMMEPILITLEAGGS
+99 L
-114 TYPDNPHEGEEF
+114 DNIVRLPF
-126 GYVLSGAVTLE
+126 NRVAVKDGDTLE

-273 QMCQYLAKKLEAK
+273 QMCQYLAEKLEAK